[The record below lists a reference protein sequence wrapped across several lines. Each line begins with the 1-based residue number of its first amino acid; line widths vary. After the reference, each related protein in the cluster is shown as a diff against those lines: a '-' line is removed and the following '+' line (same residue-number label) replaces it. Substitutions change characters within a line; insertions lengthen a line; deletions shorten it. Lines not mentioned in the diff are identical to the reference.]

1 MEEEKQHQKQLR
13 MKDLYHVLL
22 AKVQAIRLENLPAE
36 KWTNSALMLQC
47 QGKRLTIASDVM
59 ISVDVAIQLLQQ
71 CQLNSGLQLSQQ
83 DDDNELPPLD
93 AAAILAMTNLDLD
106 ATVDNIDQPAA
117 I

>member
-1 MEEEKQHQKQLR
+1 
-13 MKDLYHVLL
+13 
-22 AKVQAIRLENLPAE
+22 
-36 KWTNSALMLQC
+36 
-47 QGKRLTIASDVM
+47 M